1 MKKLKQM
8 SGPYSIGFELSSTAH
23 GFVATDPNG
32 NVLYHGKQPVMGTRV
47 FKEGQHAAEAR
58 MPRTSRRGIQRRRG
72 REHEMERVFAPV
84 ISSIDPDFFI
94 RRRMSY
100 KLGKIRFE
108 SDPIGFS
115 YSRLFHSFPTLAHLD
130 VALMEADSAMDP
142 RLIFEAVANHV
153 VRRGH
158 FLLENQNVSSTNS
171 DIDTQVANYAE
182 VLVSYFEDTLDER
195 IELSLEALDING
207 NVTARELQKQFAS
220 AMCVSGDDIQKKT
233 EKAQIKAIADL
244 VAGYKADLTVLVPDA
259 EKLPKVSIS
268 DGDALEE
275 FLADS
280 CPDSLVPV
288 LMAAQA
294 LYTSWK
300 LQGMLSYAP
309 GKSLSHNQVAQH
321 DVYGKQLRMLKDLAL
336 KYVAK
341 QDANGNVDEDGFKD
355 YVRFFGGPKRE
366 DGYRYDKVQV
376 KKQDSPK
383 NNMGYTAY
391 NLNVLGYEEFAK
403 RVELLFKDTDAVD
416 DSQYKT
422 MMEAFANHAFL
433 RRIHTVDNAAIPYQL
448 HAEVVNRIID
458 NQGRFYPWLIDAREH
473 ILKVLTS
480 RIPYYVGPLDSTDH
494 GKAGENGT
502 RFAWV
507 KRLAGHEDAFVSPW
521 NYEDHIDIDTT
532 AELFIRRMT
541 GECSYLDGEDVLA
554 KNSLLYEK
562 YCFFNELAS
571 LSFTEDGDSWMP
583 FDAGMRRAIYDAA
596 SDGKTMTVKRIESC
610 WRKCPPDKLMIVS
623 GLGQTRSV
631 SGKGTFVIPGL
642 QRVDTLALGAVQ
654 VQLSTENE
662 IPTQDAILIH
672 ACAVANFQIGQTPE
686 LIEIASK
693 NYLNMDKAE
702 MTRQV
707 TEVMLGKMREVIGQM
722 DLKELMRDRESFNHK
737 VFEGSRDDLA
747 NLGLELRTFNVQD
760 FSDSQGIIRSMGADQ
775 AAEIKK
781 EAELAQIRAE
791 QEVAERQNQLDL
803 KKAELKKTADKAAA
817 EADMVKQTVTAEKQ
831 RELYVAQQEAQIAA
845 ETKKVEL
852 AERQVAVKERELD
865 ATVRKQ
871 AEADRYAAEQ
881 KADAELYT
889 RTKNAEAAKVEAQ
902 NKSDADLYSA
912 QKTAEAVSAKAK
924 AEAEA
929 TRLKGEADGAAEKA
943 HGEGVAAGIKA
954 QTEAYN
960 GMENAYLLANRY
972 IDVMPEVAEAV
983 AKPLTAVDSIKM
995 YGDGNAT
1002 KLVRDT
1008 TGMVDQVTSGLKD
1021 ATGIDLTELLS
1032 SFHQPFQPRE
1042 DNE

>member
-1 MKKLKQM
+1 M
-8 SGPYSIGFELSSTAH
+8 
-23 GFVATDPNG
+23 
-32 NVLYHGKQPVMGTRV
+32 
-47 FKEGQHAAEAR
+47 
-58 MPRTSRRGIQRRRG
+58 
-72 REHEMERVFAPV
+72 
-84 ISSIDPDFFI
+84 
-94 RRRMSY
+94 
-100 KLGKIRFE
+100 
-108 SDPIGFS
+108 
-115 YSRLFHSFPTLAHLD
+115 LF
-130 VALMEADSAMDP
+130 
-142 RLIFEAVANHV
+142 
-153 VRRGH
+153 
-158 FLLENQNVSSTNS
+158 
-171 DIDTQVANYAE
+171 
-182 VLVSYFEDTLDER
+182 
-195 IELSLEALDING
+195 
-207 NVTARELQKQFAS
+207 
-220 AMCVSGDDIQKKT
+220 
-233 EKAQIKAIADL
+233 DL
-244 VAGYKADLTVLVPDA
+244 
-259 EKLPKVSIS
+259 
-268 DGDALEE
+268 
-275 FLADS
+275 F
-280 CPDSLVPV
+280 
-288 LMAAQA
+288 
-294 LYTSWK
+294 
-300 LQGMLSYAP
+300 
-309 GKSLSHNQVAQH
+309 
-321 DVYGKQLRMLKDLAL
+321 
-336 KYVAK
+336 
-341 QDANGNVDEDGFKD
+341 
-355 YVRFFGGPKRE
+355 
-366 DGYRYDKVQV
+366 
-376 KKQDSPK
+376 
-383 NNMGYTAY
+383 
-391 NLNVLGYEEFAK
+391 
-403 RVELLFKDTDAVD
+403 
-416 DSQYKT
+416 
-422 MMEAFANHAFL
+422 
-433 RRIHTVDNAAIPYQL
+433 
-448 HAEVVNRIID
+448 
-458 NQGRFYPWLIDAREH
+458 
-473 ILKVLTS
+473 
-480 RIPYYVGPLDSTDH
+480 GPLL
-494 GKAGENGT
+494 G
-502 RFAWV
+502 
-507 KRLAGHEDAFVSPW
+507 P
-521 NYEDHIDIDTT
+521 
-532 AELFIRRMT
+532 
-541 GECSYLDGEDVLA
+541 
-554 KNSLLYEK
+554 LLIMIMVIVV
-562 YCFFNELAS
+562 F
-571 LSFTEDGDSWMP
+571 
-583 FDAGMRRAIYDAA
+583 
-596 SDGKTMTVKRIESC
+596 ESC

-623 GLGQTRSV
+623 GFGQTRSV

-781 EAELAQIRAE
+781 EAEL
-791 QEVAERQNQLDL
+791 
-803 KKAELKKTADKAAA
+803 KKTADKAAA

-912 QKTAEAVSAKAK
+912 QKTAEGVSAKAK